1 VSAAATRAIVL
12 RTVDVGETDRIVHL
26 LTPDFGRVAAMAKSA
41 RKSKKRFPGTLDLLN
56 HLDIELTRRP
66 RRMAHIGKARLR
78 TPYLEIRGDATRFAV
93 ACRLVELLGRMA
105 PEGSAAGEGQR
116 LYAFATRSLERIEA
130 LAPDARLRLFLQLE
144 SLCALG
150 LRPEL
155 RHCVRCGE
163 ALAGGDAF
171 LFHLGDGGAHC
182 PRCRRSAAEP
192 GHENSGAG
200 PSVPVHLGT
209 LRALEQGLRI
219 GLEQLHRL
227 AMGSHELR
235 EAEQLV
241 GRFQRFHVG
250 LELRSDAFLSEAFA
264 SAPRS

>member
-1 VSAAATRAIVL
+1 MSAVTTRAIVL

-26 LTPDFGRVAAMAKSA
+26 LTPDLGRVAAMAKSA
-41 RKSKKRFPGTLDLLN
+41 RKSRKRFPGTLDLLN
-56 HLDIELTRRP
+56 HLDVELALRP
-66 RRMAHIGKARLR
+66 RRMAHIGRARLR
-78 TPYLEIRGDATRFAV
+78 TAYLDIRADPTRFAV

-105 PEGSAAGEGQR
+105 PEGGAGGDAQR
-116 LYAFATRSLERIEA
+116 LYEFASASLDKIEA
-130 LAPDARLRLFLQLE
+130 LAPDAKLRLFLQLE

-155 RHCVRCGE
+155 RACVRCGE
-163 ALAGGDAF
+163 ELEGGDAF
-171 LFHLGDGGAHC
+171 LFNLGDGGAHC
-182 PRCRRSAAEP
+182 GSCRRAASAHGGE
-192 GHENSGAG
+192 GGEG
-200 PSVPVHLGT
+200 PTVPVHLGT

-227 AMGSHELR
+227 AMGPRETR

-264 SAPRS
+264 AAPRTA